1 MLCLALDTAGP
12 VCAVAIARSGAG
24 DPTILARAEERIGR
38 GHAERLMPMIEAA
51 LSEARVGFEDL
62 DRVAATTGPG
72 SFTGVRIGVA
82 AARGLALALG
92 IEAVGVGSLSALA
105 LPVMRSRHAGTLA
118 AVLDA
123 KRKEVYVEARELA
136 SRKVII
142 HAVATPVGNLVARL
156 ADAPR
161 PLILVGAGAPLL
173 AAAFGEPHPE
183 IAGLADAPD
192 ISDVALLAL
201 AGKPGVAP
209 TPLYARGADARPQ
222 GDKAVARL

>member
-12 VCAVAIARSGAG
+12 VCAVALARAGVGA
-24 DPTILARAEERIGR
+24 PTILARAEERIGR

-51 LSEARVGFEDL
+51 LGEARVGFEDL
-62 DRVAATTGPG
+62 GRVAATTGPG

-92 IEAVGVGSLSALA
+92 IDAVGVGSLSALA
-105 LPVMRSRHAGTLA
+105 APVMRSRHNGTLA

-123 KRKEVYVEARELA
+123 RRKEVYVGAHDLA
-136 SRKVII
+136 SKRVVIE
-142 HAVATPVGNLVARL
+142 ATTATIPELVDRL

-173 AAAFGEPHPE
+173 AAALGESRPE

-201 AGKPGVAP
+201 AARQGAAP
-209 TPLYARGADARPQ
+209 RPLYARGADARPQ
-222 GDKAVARL
+222 TDKAVARL